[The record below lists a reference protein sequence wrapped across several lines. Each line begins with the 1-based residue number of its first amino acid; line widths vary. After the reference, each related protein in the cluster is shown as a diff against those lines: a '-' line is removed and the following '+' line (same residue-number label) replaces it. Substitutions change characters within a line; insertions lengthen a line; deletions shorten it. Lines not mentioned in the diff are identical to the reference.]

1 MTSVNR
7 NNTLFEKF
15 YTKHIFVVDCEW
27 RLPHVTFARFHF
39 IPFLLLLLSS
49 NIFGALK
56 SSSSNDLWMRTRCRR
71 RQSNRRHIPPSRSR
85 EKNESKATE
94 IPANS
99 VDFVHSSHTFQR
111 FLNFHFK
118 VLKSSKEARKWR
130 KLVAGNKVSFSRAIF
145 GCHYPWPRTTKIFVP
160 LCTGV
165 EILATPLYKYL
176 YTQYTIHNA

>member
-1 MTSVNR
+1 MPKTAIQQ
-7 NNTLFEKF
+7 KA
-15 YTKHIFVVDCEW
+15 Y
-27 RLPHVTFARFHF
+27 
-39 IPFLLLLLSS
+39 SS
-49 NIFGALK
+49 K
-56 SSSSNDLWMRTRCRR
+56 
-71 RQSNRRHIPPSRSR
+71 QKYR

-99 VDFVHSSHTFQR
+99 VDFIHSPHTFQR

-118 VLKSSKEARKWR
+118 VLKSSKEVRKSGE
-130 KLVAGNKVSFSRAIF
+130 LAAGNKVSFSRAIF

>member
-1 MTSVNR
+1 
-7 NNTLFEKF
+7 
-15 YTKHIFVVDCEW
+15 
-27 RLPHVTFARFHF
+27 
-39 IPFLLLLLSS
+39 
-49 NIFGALK
+49 
-56 SSSSNDLWMRTRCRR
+56 MRTRCRR

-99 VDFVHSSHTFQR
+99 VDFVHSTHTFQR

-176 YTQYTIHNA
+176 YTQYTMHNTQCIIHMQSPLFPVFAQGRLTLALTVTLYSANGNTPHPVHPLRNRGCI